1 MLVSSLSLACAT
13 GQDVVFLNRWPLF
26 TQFFLVWVCLVRVF
40 FGHGMW
46 IHLFHFLMVI
56 IPFFFWGMSTRGGN
70 IHQWSPPLSQHSQK
84 PSQIV
89 GFSPTASPLNGLLES
104 GISKA
109 SINSCTPIQGWFT
122 YMLVCQVRNH
132 RKSMHQVML
141 VFSWFASQLIYGWS
155 TERPRTNAPCPP
167 KKGWL

>member
-1 MLVSSLSLACAT
+1 MLVSSLSLAC
-13 GQDVVFLNRWPLF
+13 QDVVFPNRWPLF

-56 IPFFFWGMSTRGGN
+56 IPFFFWGMSTRGGK
-70 IHQWSPPLSQHSQK
+70 IHQWSPPLSQHSKK

-122 YMLVCQVRNH
+122 LH
-132 RKSMHQVML
+132 AGLPSSKS
-141 VFSWFASQLIYGWS
+141 SKI
-155 TERPRTNAPCPP
+155 NAPGDACHLMICVATHW
-167 KKGWL
+167 WLVNRTAPN